1 MSIGQKTTALRNYL
15 ELLDKEQ
22 FSHFLNEVL
31 TEMHKREFE
40 QVKKDVLTY
49 SMSRAGVSE
58 RLPK

>member
-1 MSIGQKTTALRNYL
+1 
-15 ELLDKEQ
+15 LLDKEQ

-49 SMSRAGVSE
+49 SMSRRVGKLGA
-58 RLPK
+58 